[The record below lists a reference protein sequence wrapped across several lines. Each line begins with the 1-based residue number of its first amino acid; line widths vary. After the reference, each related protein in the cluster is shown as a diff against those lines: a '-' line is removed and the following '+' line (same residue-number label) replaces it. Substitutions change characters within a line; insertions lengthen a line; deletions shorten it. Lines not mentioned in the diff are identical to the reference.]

1 MFFMWIGWQD
11 SKLSLIFVCT
21 EGTNGKHRNQRKAQA
36 QKNEIMKILIIPK
49 VIKMDKTTSESIKPL
64 FKHKLA
70 LTF

>member
-1 MFFMWIGWQD
+1 MYRRNKREAQK
-11 SKLSLIFVCT
+11 SE
-21 EGTNGKHRNQRKAQA
+21 EGTSL
-36 QKNEIMKILIIPK
+36 KNEIMKILIIPK